1 MFLNSV
7 LRERLLRKK
16 GCSKQIPKEK
26 QLKNPWEKSMLS
38 GDVFLVVGSPDD
50 RQHSLVNVNGAKCLD

>member
-7 LRERLLRKK
+7 LPERLLRKK

-26 QLKNPWEKSMLS
+26 RMKNPWEKSMLS
-38 GDVFLVVGSPDD
+38 RWWFLIVTRPAYGPYIQVIFHGEKYI
-50 RQHSLVNVNGAKCLD
+50 G